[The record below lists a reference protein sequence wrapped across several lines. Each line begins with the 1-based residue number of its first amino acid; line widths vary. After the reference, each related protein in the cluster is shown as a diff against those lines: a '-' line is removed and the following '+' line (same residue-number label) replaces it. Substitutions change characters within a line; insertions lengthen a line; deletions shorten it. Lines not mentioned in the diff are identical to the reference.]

1 MIGGVPFLHGH
12 EEAAPSG
19 THLALSLQ
27 GQRDPNPVVQHLGW
41 RGIYRQGRTVRRR
54 APKLNIVGS
63 GYGAR
68 WFIKTLCIH
77 ERNGSSPVPVAV
89 EECSNDTAVD
99 HARKSLVVIVW
110 NEFHGQ
116 AVRCSEG
123 VNLQAMFVGRTAAKT
138 NRGGSIRSLH
148 TEFAHGRMTDDTIH
162 GSSFR

>member
-1 MIGGVPFLHGH
+1 MIGGVTFLYSHK
-12 EEAAPSG
+12 EAAPCG
-19 THLALSLQ
+19 TNLALSLQ
-27 GQRDPNPVVQHLGW
+27 GQRHPNPVVQHLGW
-41 RGIYRQGRTVRRR
+41 RGVHRQGRSVRRR

-77 ERNGSSPVPVAV
+77 ERNGSSPIPVAV
-89 EECSNDTAVD
+89 EEGSDDAAVD
-99 HARKSLVVIVW
+99 HARECLMVIRW

-123 VNLQAMFVGRTAAKT
+123 VNLQATFVGRTAAKT

-148 TEFAHGRMTDDTIH
+148 TEFAHG
-162 GSSFR
+162 